1 MKLISIFIA
10 KISPTYI
17 FTLRWIYII
26 YAYGYFKILPNRL
39 SLLLCLLLLFYLLHI
54 LWKQLDLNVN
64 IS

>member
-10 KISPTYI
+10 KFSPMYI

-26 YAYGYFKILPNRL
+26 YAYGYFKILPSL
-39 SLLLCLLLLFYLLHI
+39 FSLLLFHLLHI
-54 LWKQLDLNVN
+54 PWKQLDLNVN